1 MARTSVLYGCSAC
14 GVTSVQWAGRCGICG
29 EWNTIEPVPGSG
41 FDIGGGAVRSARR
54 GGLPLVGMDD
64 GDRPRRRRAPQGVG
78 EGPLSLADVDVAQ
91 AAPSPTGLPEL
102 DAVLGGG
109 LVPGSVTLVGGEPG
123 VGKSTLLLQVLRTV
137 AGRGE
142 VAVLVSAE
150 ESARQVRLRAERLGP
165 IPPTLLVDAT
175 TDIGVLDDIVQ
186 TAKPAL
192 VVVDSIQTVADFGVS
207 GPPGS
212 LAQVRACA
220 EQCVALA
227 KTEDVAVVL
236 VGHVTKDG
244 SLAGPRA
251 LEHVV
256 DTVIT
261 VEGDRHHALRLVR
274 TVKHRFGPT
283 GELGLFEMG
292 EAGLA
297 TVADPYRYLLGDRH
311 PDSPGSAVVAA
322 MDGQRAL
329 LVEVQALVA
338 EIATGMTPRRS
349 AQGIDGGR
357 LAQILAVLAAR
368 VFAVPAQIDVFASVV
383 GGVRVAEPAADL
395 AVALAVVSS
404 AQNRP
409 LPADLVVFGEVG
421 LGGELR
427 QVPYGQRRLAGA
439 ATAGF
444 RRALVPAGLPG
455 LGSMEVIAVADLA
468 QAIDVVFG
476 GAASGRAHQ
485 RHARPPNQAAGMA
498 GPSPSAIGRPARTSS
513 L

>member
-1 MARTSVLYGCSAC
+1 MA
-14 GVTSVQWAGRCGICG
+14 
-29 EWNTIEPVPGSG
+29 
-41 FDIGGGAVRSARR
+41 
-54 GGLPLVGMDD
+54 
-64 GDRPRRRRAPQGVG
+64 GD
-78 EGPLSLADVDVAQ
+78 EGPVALVDVDVAQ
-91 AAPSPTGLPEL
+91 AAACPTGLPEL

-175 TDIGVLDDIVQ
+175 TDIGVLDDLVGQ
-186 TAKPAL
+186 AHPAL
-192 VVVDSIQTVADFGVS
+192 VVVDSIQTVADLDVG

-220 EQCVALA
+220 ERCVALA

-256 DTVIT
+256 DTVVT

-292 EAGLA
+292 DTGLT
-297 TVADPYRYLLGDRH
+297 TVSDPYRYLLGDRH

-338 EIATGMTPRRS
+338 EAAPGVTPRRS

-357 LAQILAVLAAR
+357 LAQIIAVLAAR
-368 VFAVPAQIDVFASVV
+368 LSAVPAQIDVFASVV
-383 GGVRVAEPAADL
+383 GGVRVGEPAADL

-404 AQNRP
+404 VLNRP

-427 QVPYGQRRLAGA
+427 QVPYAARRLAGA
-439 ATAGF
+439 YAAGF
-444 RRALVPAGLPG
+444 RRALVPSAVPG
-455 LGSMEVIAVADLA
+455 PPAMEVVAAEDLA
-468 QAIDVVFG
+468 RAVDIVFG
-476 GAASGRAHQ
+476 DGPSAARRQRQQLSGPPAGQ
-485 RHARPPNQAAGMA
+485 RSSPPSRPPASPPSGGAGW
-498 GPSPSAIGRPARTSS
+498 
-513 L
+513 

>member
-1 MARTSVLYGCSAC
+1 MALRS
-14 GVTSVQWAGRCGICG
+14 
-29 EWNTIEPVPGSG
+29 EPGGDRRSEPGHHQRGSG
-41 FDIGGGAVRSARR
+41 AGHDLWGSESGHHPWGS
-54 GGLPLVGMDD
+54 P
-64 GDRPRRRRAPQGVG
+64 G
-78 EGPLSLADVDVAQ
+78 EGPVALADVDGSD
-91 AAPSPTGLPEL
+91 AAPWPTGLPEL

-123 VGKSTLLLQVLRTV
+123 VGKSTLLLQVLRSV
-137 AGRGE
+137 AEQGQ

-165 IPPTLLVDAT
+165 IPRGVLVHAT
-175 TDIGVLDDIVQ
+175 TDISVLDDLVRH
-186 TAKPAL
+186 THPAL
-192 VVVDSIQTVADFGVS
+192 VVVDSIQTVADGEVAS
-207 GPPGS
+207 PAGS

-220 EQCVALA
+220 ERCVALA
-227 KTEDVAVVL
+227 KVDDVAVVL

-256 DTVIT
+256 DTVVT
-261 VEGDRHHALRLVR
+261 VEGDRHHALRMVR

-292 EAGLA
+292 DSGLC

-311 PDSPGSAVVAA
+311 PQSPGSAVVAA

-338 EIATGMTPRRS
+338 ESVPGVAPRRS
-349 AQGIDGGR
+349 AQGVDGGR

-368 VFAVPAQIDVFASVV
+368 MRAVPPQIDVFASVV
-383 GGVRVAEPAADL
+383 GGVRVVEPAADL

-404 AQNRP
+404 VRGEP

-427 QVPYGQRRLAGA
+427 TVPHGGRRLAGA
-439 ATAGF
+439 AAAGF
-444 RRALVPAGLPG
+444 RRAVVPAGLAG
-455 LGSMEVIAVADLA
+455 LGASSGMEVVAVGHLSDAVGA
-468 QAIDVVFG
+468 AID
-476 GAASGRAHQ
+476 
-485 RHARPPNQAAGMA
+485 ARSSQAPGSRGHPPAPRSMPTRSPP
-498 GPSPSAIGRPARTSS
+498 GPIDQPGPD
-513 L
+513 LD